1 MLRSLL
7 EILGE
12 PDTNPIEC
20 TSFDVE
26 KAYLTLDLYSLLL
39 ASRINM
45 QIVKLKMI

>member
-1 MLRSLL
+1 MLRSPL
-7 EILGE
+7 EIFGE

-20 TSFDVE
+20 TSCDVE

-39 ASRINM
+39 SSRINM

>member
-12 PDTNPIEC
+12 PDTNPFEC
-20 TSFDVE
+20 TSCDVE

-39 ASRINM
+39 PSCINM